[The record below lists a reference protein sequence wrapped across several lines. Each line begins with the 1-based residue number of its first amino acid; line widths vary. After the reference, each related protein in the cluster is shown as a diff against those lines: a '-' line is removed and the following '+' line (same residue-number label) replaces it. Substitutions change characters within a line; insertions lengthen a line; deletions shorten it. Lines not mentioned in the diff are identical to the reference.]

1 MQEIV
6 GMAKD
11 PFEDQLTEKLAQ
23 TTDDISHKLSKEWRQ
38 RVIDR
43 LENGEQGSEGL
54 MPYVQEVRDDV
65 GLDEKWGF
73 KIAHPTARLHEL
85 GGPIEPTYTY
95 AQTAGWTRDGF
106 YEALTDCSEIVE
118 QKKYVTDERNLM
130 RVKYRRGS
138 DDGFQPGVLRDE

>member
-1 MQEIV
+1 MPQDSFKEQLI
-6 GMAKD
+6 A
-11 PFEDQLTEKLAQ
+11 QLTQ
-23 TTDDISHKLSKEWRQ
+23 STDEISRSLSEEWRE
-38 RVIDR
+38 RVLRR
-43 LENGEQGSEGL
+43 LSDGEQGSDGL
-54 MPYVQEVRDDV
+54 IPYVQEVRDDV
-65 GLDEKWGF
+65 GENEKSGF

-106 YEALTDCSEIVE
+106 YEALTDCNEIVE

-138 DDGFQPGVLRDE
+138 GENLDSEVLRDD